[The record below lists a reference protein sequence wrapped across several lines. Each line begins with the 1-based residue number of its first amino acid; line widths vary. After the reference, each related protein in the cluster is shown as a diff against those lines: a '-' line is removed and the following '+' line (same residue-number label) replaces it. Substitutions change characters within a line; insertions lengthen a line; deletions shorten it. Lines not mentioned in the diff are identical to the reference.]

1 MSFIKEG
8 VSMNNYKNY
17 YNERKNKLLTLIS
30 RFFIIILIL
39 SIILT
44 IVFIK
49 KSALWLFFFIVI
61 DINLFTILCF
71 IWDWLYESNIVISLK
86 KYVDKNKNIASII
99 FESYINN
106 KDNINK
112 AFNKK
117 NWIGNPFLDKITPN
131 KKLL

>member
-49 KSALWLFFFIVI
+49 NGVS
-61 DINLFTILCF
+61 IL
-71 IWDWLYESNIVISLK
+71 V
-86 KYVDKNKNIASII
+86 
-99 FESYINN
+99 
-106 KDNINK
+106 
-112 AFNKK
+112 
-117 NWIGNPFLDKITPN
+117 
-131 KKLL
+131 

>member
-49 KSALWLFFFIVI
+49 KVHSGYF
-61 DINLFTILCF
+61 
-71 IWDWLYESNIVISLK
+71 SL
-86 KYVDKNKNIASII
+86 
-99 FESYINN
+99 
-106 KDNINK
+106 
-112 AFNKK
+112 
-117 NWIGNPFLDKITPN
+117 
-131 KKLL
+131 